1 MCSYNTSFH
10 TTVKASPF
18 YLTFGMDP
26 RLPSFPASDLKFIH
40 YREGSVSLHL
50 QTLQRARL
58 IDAETLSNQDLN
70 LKKISTRKLCQNQ
83 SCLKRTNLFY
93 LTTQSLQAKIKSPVL
108 NGLAQCP
115 SLKSSLRRLWKFNF
129 KTQKENILLILTG
142 SNCSNN

>member
-58 IDAETLSNQDLN
+58 IAAENIVKSG
-70 LKKISTRKLCQNQ
+70 LKSEENFKKKALP
-83 SCLKRTNLFY
+83 KPNLFKKDQ
-93 LTTQSLQAKIKSPVL
+93 LIWFMFMCVV
-108 NGLAQCP
+108 GD
-115 SLKSSLRRLWKFNF
+115 
-129 KTQKENILLILTG
+129 QK
-142 SNCSNN
+142 